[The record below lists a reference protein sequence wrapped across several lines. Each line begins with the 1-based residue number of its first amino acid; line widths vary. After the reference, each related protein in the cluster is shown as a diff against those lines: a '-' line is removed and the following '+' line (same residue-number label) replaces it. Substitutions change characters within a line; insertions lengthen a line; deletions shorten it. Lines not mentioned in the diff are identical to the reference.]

1 MRSLLPVGLAILSIS
16 LLPGPTFPICSLSQ
30 PILFISPL
38 FSLIITKPKIKKN
51 QSKEGSIE
59 VWRSIVEVIAPSNL
73 VAMKRIFEVVLEIT
87 YKIHEKNPFCH
98 HLTMCFSLFLY
109 CFIWLLVKFVVV
121 T

>member
-16 LLPGPTFPICSLSQ
+16 LLPGPIFPICSLSQ

-87 YKIHEKNPFCH
+87 KFMRKIHFVTILQCA
-98 HLTMCFSLFLY
+98 FLY
-109 CFIWLLVKFVVV
+109 FFIALFGYLLNLW
-121 T
+121 